1 MTTTM
6 HSLTDTSRGR
16 QARMRVGRG
25 MGSGKGKTSGRGQ
38 KGQGARSGYKRRY
51 GKEGGQFPLY
61 LKLPTRGFSQVRFRK
76 EMDTINVGQ
85 IEEMIEAGALKEGET
100 INVETLR
107 SVGYISGKSH
117 GLKVLGNGELTKAV
131 TVEAQAVSSG
141 AREKLQ
147 KAGAKLTI
155 VDHKGAPAQA

>member
-1 MTTTM
+1 MITL
-6 HSLTDTSRGR
+6 HSLKDESRGR

-61 LKLPTRGFSQVRFRK
+61 LKLPTRGFSRVRFRK
-76 EMDTINVGQ
+76 ELHTINVGQ
-85 IEEMIEAGALKEGET
+85 IEDMIMAGALKETDT
-100 INVETLR
+100 INLELLR

-117 GLKVLGNGELTKAV
+117 GLKVLGDGELTKAV
-131 TVEAQAVSSG
+131 HIEAQAVSSG

-147 KAGAKLTI
+147 KAAATVTI
-155 VDHKGAPAQA
+155 VDKKGASAQA